1 MHYYYFFFFAHMI
14 IVLKCLVST
23 SKNRVLFFDVIQP
36 SALQLDQN
44 TEEAGQQAKFCY
56 IADPLSAVYLHLVEC
71 ILCRLRLKTI

>member
-1 MHYYYFFFFAHMI
+1 MS
-14 IVLKCLVST
+14 CLGIKKQS
-23 SKNRVLFFDVIQP
+23 VLFFDVTLT

-71 ILCRLRLKTI
+71 ILCRLRLRTI